1 MIHQLRERLF
11 PRIEFEQRAY
21 RTRLAIRVTYA
32 YFLLL
37 ATWLL
42 ALVALSLLF
51 PSEASI
57 NWSVNLIGLAIGAAN
72 GVAAL
77 LLLRHDRVV
86 AAGYLLALTM
96 FVSGAVTVL
105 TTPAAIHF
113 ASVTMIL
120 STLLAGA
127 IVSGGGAY
135 LFATATI
142 LVTTVSWSYARIYQ
156 QGGISELSAETGLL
170 FLLSVSVAS
179 LATAAILGSLSRQV
193 QRTIERLHSQ
203 AQRLATLANTD
214 PLTQL
219 ANRRYLLQQL
229 EREFDRARRYRRPLS
244 LLYLDLDG
252 FKNINDRFGH
262 LFGDDVLRGAAKAM
276 RAVLRST
283 DLMARIGGDEFA
295 VLMPETNLPE
305 AKVATEKLRRA
316 LSAYSRQLDEGISG
330 LSFCAGVS
338 QISADDDSIEAL
350 LQRADEAQYLAKAS
364 GKARTMS
371 QEDIA

>member
-1 MIHQLRERLF
+1 MIHQLRESLF

-21 RTRLAIRVTYA
+21 RTRLAVRVTYA

-42 ALVALSLLF
+42 ALVALSLLI

-72 GVAAL
+72 GAAAL
-77 LLLRHDRVV
+77 LLLRHDRVI

-142 LVTTVSWSYARIYQ
+142 LVTTVSWSYARIFQ
-156 QGGISELSAETGLL
+156 EGGISELSAETGLL

-305 AKVATEKLRRA
+305 AKLATEKLRRA
-316 LSAYSRQLDEGISG
+316 LSAYSRQLDEGISD